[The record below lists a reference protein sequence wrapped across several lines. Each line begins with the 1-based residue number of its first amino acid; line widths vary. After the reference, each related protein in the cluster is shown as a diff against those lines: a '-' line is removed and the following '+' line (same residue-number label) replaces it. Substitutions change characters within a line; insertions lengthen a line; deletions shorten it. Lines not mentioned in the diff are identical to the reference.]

1 MRMPNIWMLG
11 DVHGNFK
18 HIMETIERTDEIPA
32 AVIFLGDLECQTTL
46 SDCICDLENHGVP
59 AYFIPGNH
67 DTDSAEN
74 YRNLWGDALFEER
87 NLHGKVTKIAGF
99 RVAGLGGVFRKRIWD
114 PDGMDVPAIRNWSA
128 LVKSQNAKRPHRLRV
143 EKPTV
148 EQISRDSE
156 LRKNAS
162 TIFYDDWFNLYGQR
176 ADILVTHEAPDC
188 HPHGFKAITG
198 LAQSMRVKAA
208 FHGHHHEH
216 KNYAEHVAELGFQ
229 AYSVG
234 FMAIM
239 DECGGQLRAGEFER
253 AA

>member
-1 MRMPNIWMLG
+1 MTNIWMLG
-11 DVHGNFK
+11 DVHGNFG
-18 HIMETIERTDEIPA
+18 HVMETIERTEEIPA
-32 AVIFLGDLECQTTL
+32 AVIFLGDLECQTTF
-46 SDCICDLENHGVP
+46 SDCICDLENHGVQ

-67 DTDSAEN
+67 DTDNQEN
-74 YRNLWGDALFEER
+74 FRNLWGDALFQER
-87 NLHGKVTKIAGF
+87 NLHGRVLEIAGC

-114 PDGMDVPAIRNWSA
+114 PEGSDVPEIRNWKA
-128 LVKSQNAKRPHRLRV
+128 LATAQNKLRPHRLRI
-143 EKPTV
+143 EDPSV

-156 LRKNAS
+156 LRKHAS
-162 TIFYDDWFNLYGQR
+162 TIFYDDWFNLYGQL

-188 HPHGFKAITG
+188 HPHGFKVITG

-216 KNYAEHVAELGFQ
+216 RNYVDRVADLGFQ

-239 DECGGQLRAGEFER
+239 DECGGQLRAGEF
-253 AA
+253 